1 MHPELQRT
9 PKTHQS
15 QRLTQ
20 RFHLASVKP
29 VNFDKIVILYNKREK
44 TLKALE
50 KWVKGRE
57 KPVNTWFS
65 MFFLNVFSQWFP

>member
-9 PKTHQS
+9 PKTHPV
-15 QRLTQ
+15 TTP
-20 RFHLASVKP
+20 RFNLAFVKL